1 MSKRTSKQTDPEVT
15 CIAAHE
21 TIRKNY
27 ANIERTVSVESILPK
42 LFARKVIGEYE
53 KQEIEAGKTQFQK
66 SHTLADSMTR
76 KSGKQFEEFYGILEE
91 TRVYAEFAHALRSQY
106 AEEIAMIEARK
117 GRGAVERSQE
127 GTCVCVCLCEYCL
140 YPCMYIYVCLCVHV
154 CMHVHLY
161 ECMYVCSYMHL
172 LVFVIIRIFVC
183 VYLCLCAHVKYRVCA

>member
-76 KSGKQFEEFYGILEE
+76 KSGKQFEEFCRILEE
-91 TRVYAEFAHALRSQY
+91 TRVYTEFAQALRSQY

-127 GTCVCVCLCEYCL
+127 GTCVCVCVNT
-140 YPCMYIYVCLCVHV
+140 VCTLACTYMCVCV
-154 CMHVHLY
+154 Y
-161 ECMYVCSYMHL
+161 MYVCMCTCMS
-172 LVFVIIRIFVC
+172 VCTCVVICIC
-183 VYLCLCAHVKYRVCA
+183 LCL